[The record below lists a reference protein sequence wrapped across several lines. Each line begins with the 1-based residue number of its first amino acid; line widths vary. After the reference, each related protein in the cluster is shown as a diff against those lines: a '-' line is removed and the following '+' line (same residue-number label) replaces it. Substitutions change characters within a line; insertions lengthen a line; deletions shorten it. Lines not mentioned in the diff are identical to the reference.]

1 MFSGRKR
8 SGVAIERWCVLRG
21 TKHPH
26 PLRLGEAL
34 KPSRGGVRHVP
45 GSTVPHSEHEAQVG
59 CAAKTWRCQA
69 FVRREPL
76 LERETCQLAG
86 EVEALGGGHWTT
98 NGHELEQVKAQG
110 QPERWRFERA
120 GRDGIGCCSTAGMR
134 EARQQGS
141 FGDGG
146 VE

>member
-8 SGVAIERWCVLRG
+8 SSVVIERWRVLRG
-21 TKHPH
+21 TEHLNT
-26 PLRLGEAL
+26 LRLGEAP

-69 FVRREPL
+69 FARREPL
-76 LERETCQLAG
+76 LERGSHQLAG
-86 EVEALGGGHWTT
+86 EADALGGGHWMT

-120 GRDGIGCCSTAGMR
+120 GRDGIGCRSTAGMW

-141 FGDGG
+141 FGDEG